1 MLKSESDED
10 WSTLAQDQG
19 FDRKDSVISL
29 FAGEGLQPI
38 VDQKSREPDSLVR
51 SMAASLKSVV
61 NTKLYGGADAML
73 VVCPEHRRVFRN
85 AGWKKEDLRI
95 ALYDN
100 LMASGSDIIVGAK
113 GIAEG
118 MPKKFEN
125 KIINKF
131 RDDGLH
137 ITSTGSKAGMFS
149 AIISGWVASGEK
161 GSQLVSQK
169 I

>member
-1 MLKSESDED
+1 MCIR
-10 WSTLAQDQG
+10 
-19 FDRKDSVISL
+19 DR
-29 FAGEGLQPI
+29 
-38 VDQKSREPDSLVR
+38 
-51 SMAASLKSVV
+51 
-61 NTKLYGGADAML
+61 
-73 VVCPEHRRVFRN
+73 VCPEHRRVFRN
-85 AGWKKEDLRI
+85 AGWKKADLKT

-100 LMASGSDIIVGAK
+100 LMSSGSDIITGAK

-125 KIINKF
+125 KIISKF

-161 GSQLVSQK
+161 GSQLVSQRF
-169 I
+169 